1 MNVEELRDYLEAQIE
16 LGTAE
21 IFFDEPWSLPKKKT
35 IPNVSIARTIEER
48 PVVQERVLQVPSSV
62 RKIPEKPSIQK
73 PNSTQEPLSFSAL
86 QTKPLNVQND
96 FASVN
101 SLEELYV
108 RIEHHPMYQGK
119 KIFRGCGKFSPKVFI
134 LLDFPLPEDFSGTWQ
149 NTPVGQ
155 MLERMFKALSIPSEE
170 CYFSYMYKSLTDRV
184 PSPLLDTTLRNIL
197 EKELFFIK
205 PEILVVFGELA
216 MRQVFGRDKSLRQL
230 AGLPLEFAATRTVVL
245 HSAKEMLSNV
255 ALKKETWNIFIPKCG
270 FFENKN

>member
-1 MNVEELRDYLEAQIE
+1 MAW
-16 LGTAE
+16 A
-21 IFFDEPWSLPKKKT
+21 
-35 IPNVSIARTIEER
+35 
-48 PVVQERVLQVPSSV
+48 
-62 RKIPEKPSIQK
+62 
-73 PNSTQEPLSFSAL
+73 SA
-86 QTKPLNVQND
+86 
-96 FASVN
+96 N